1 MARGLIQNRLA
12 LANKADYTNAKD
24 IQNYIRALVD
34 YEALIEW
41 AQKPEERQKIGIAG
55 LPSRLYEREK
65 VRAWKWWSF
74 LIP

>member
-24 IQNYIRALVD
+24 VQNYIQALVN

-41 AQKPEERQKIGIAG
+41 ARRPDEQPKQSIYG
-55 LPSRLYEREK
+55 LPSRWMDKKEPWYKKLTM
-65 VRAWKWWSF
+65 F
-74 LIP
+74 IP